1 MGYQERAVKG
11 SVIVF
16 CLGIIGA
23 FVNYLVR
30 VLYTRNMIQEDYG
43 LFYAVV
49 TLFLML
55 SMIKDFGL
63 NASLVKF
70 IPEFSVR
77 KKHEKI
83 KSFILLAIIFQL
95 AFVALASLFLWLFSK
110 KLSLSYFHSS
120 QAQPAILLLLLY
132 FFGNILYDT
141 IRFSLQG
148 FQHLGLFAT
157 MEPMRSIVVL
167 VLSSFFFKLGHGFF
181 SAIYAYVMVYYLLLL
196 VYAPLFLKKV
206 FPSFLRIR
214 ASINIGD
221 LHRMFVFGI
230 PLFLTTFFGM
240 IITYTD
246 TLMLTYYSGLTQVA
260 LYNVSLP
267 TARLIGYFHVAIAAV
282 LFPLTSELFA
292 KKKIGH
298 IKSLVTLLNRYILLF
313 ILPISLLLVTFP
325 NLVIT
330 MLFGK
335 AYVAAAGSLR
345 ILAIAFFFSVL
356 LGTYYAIFS
365 GIGETKLLT
374 KITLIGALLNFFFNL
389 FLIPSYGILGASLAT
404 LISFA
409 CMTCY
414 AAYQV
419 KNLVNVRLPLLE
431 WSINLIIGIIFV
443 LMMTILK
450 NQLRLPVWT
459 ETALVIFIGGSLYL
473 GLLFLFRLVNKD
485 DVVFLKQTIGKFLP
499 FR

>member
-1 MGYQERAVKG
+1 M
-11 SVIVF
+11 
-16 CLGIIGA
+16 
-23 FVNYLVR
+23 
-30 VLYTRNMIQEDYG
+30 
-43 LFYAVV
+43 
-49 TLFLML
+49 
-55 SMIKDFGL
+55 
-63 NASLVKF
+63 
-70 IPEFSVR
+70 
-77 KKHEKI
+77 
-83 KSFILLAIIFQL
+83 
-95 AFVALASLFLWLFSK
+95 
-110 KLSLSYFHSS
+110 
-120 QAQPAILLLLLY
+120 
-132 FFGNILYDT
+132 
-141 IRFSLQG
+141 
-148 FQHLGLFAT
+148 
-157 MEPMRSIVVL
+157 
-167 VLSSFFFKLGHGFF
+167 
-181 SAIYAYVMVYYLLLL
+181 
-196 VYAPLFLKKV
+196 
-206 FPSFLRIR
+206 
-214 ASINIGD
+214 
-221 LHRMFVFGI
+221 
-230 PLFLTTFFGM
+230 
-240 IITYTD
+240 
-246 TLMLTYYSGLTQVA
+246 
-260 LYNVSLP
+260 
-267 TARLIGYFHVAIAAV
+267 

-450 NQLRLPVWT
+450 NQLTLPVWT